1 MLHNDAMYETV
12 PSRVEIN
19 GRELEY
25 VWLGPPP
32 NQNATLVFLH
42 EGLGSIA
49 QWRDLPQQLVTATG
63 CSALIYNRASYG
75 GSDPMPAPWPRTFMH
90 DHAREELPAL
100 LDALAVRQTIL
111 IGHSDGASIAI
122 IYAGGESANE
132 QLAGIAVMAPHVFVE
147 ELGLSSIRQARDAFN
162 NGDLRTRLQ
171 RYHKDNTINVFDGWN
186 DAGLREDFVDWN
198 IEEFLPRVTTPM
210 MVIQGEDDQ
219 YGTLRQVKT
228 ICASVSGPVTP
239 LILQN
244 CRHSPHRDQPE
255 KVIVG
260 LADFVDRVLNS

>member
-1 MLHNDAMYETV
+1 
-12 PSRVEIN
+12 
-19 GRELEY
+19 
-25 VWLGPPP
+25 
-32 NQNATLVFLH
+32 
-42 EGLGSIA
+42 
-49 QWRDLPQQLVTATG
+49 
-63 CSALIYNRASYG
+63 
-75 GSDPMPAPWPRTFMH
+75 
-90 DHAREELPAL
+90 
-100 LDALAVRQTIL
+100 
-111 IGHSDGASIAI
+111 
-122 IYAGGESANE
+122 
-132 QLAGIAVMAPHVFVE
+132 MAPHVFVE

-186 DAGLREDFVDWN
+186 DAWLREDFVDWN